1 MSRRGERQSPGLS
14 LSSCLDAGPAPD
26 LYFSCNPDKL
36 VEGLLAPTPRGIGTS
51 RLEENPVM
59 KHCVLTP
66 DFEKRESAPPIT
78 ISKHTQKKL
87 AKVLAPYSSNII
99 YPLPPPSFHACPGNQ
114 RCHYWQQM
122 VPYVSSSINT
132 TTQE

>member
-1 MSRRGERQSPGLS
+1 MTSRGERKSPVVS

-26 LYFSCNPDKL
+26 LYFSCNPDKM
-36 VEGLLAPTPRGIGTS
+36 VEGLLAPTPRGLEG
-51 RLEENPVM
+51 LVEENAVM

-87 AKVLAPYSSNII
+87 AKVLSSYS
-99 YPLPPPSFHACPGNQ
+99 
-114 RCHYWQQM
+114 
-122 VPYVSSSINT
+122 
-132 TTQE
+132 